1 MKNQISV
8 REAISAEETARFWRE
23 LGAYHDRDIF
33 PDEAAEER
41 EYFHGEEYRTA
52 IEAAHERQHNRCF
65 YLFFESGELAVGFVL
80 AALFDKEDGKLFILE
95 FCVLTEHRGSGTGH
109 DCAAALLDWARA
121 RGMKYAEL
129 NCAEERRVRFW
140 KSLGFVPNGAD
151 EWGEPLMLLPPEEEI
166 PFTVEVVSAVD
177 WQLLKLENG
186 FRAEIGEEPL
196 DDAGQERLKAAV
208 RDGRITFF
216 VLKRGYRCIGM
227 CSVAAAFSSFQCEN
241 VGIFE
246 DFYIEPVFRGRGGGR
261 LRTGAGHRVGRERGD
276 AGITGPGAAGDEDM
290 YNSLGFATRLGSVYA
305 NI

>member
-8 REAISAEETARFWRE
+8 REAISAEETARFWSE

-33 PDEAAEER
+33 PDAESEEL
-41 EYFHGEEYRTA
+41 EYFHGSEYREA
-52 IEAAHERQHNRCF
+52 IQAAHGRAADRCY
-65 YLFFESGELAVGFVL
+65 YLFFERGGSDIGFALAS
-80 AALFDKEDGKLFILE
+80 LFTSEDGKLFILE

-227 CSVAAAFSSFQCEN
+227 CCEN

-246 DFYIEPVFRGRGGGR
+246 DFYIEPVFRGRGGAR
-261 LRTGAGHRVGRERGD
+261 LLTGAAHRFGRERGYTD
-276 AGITGPGAAGDEDM
+276 ITVTCAPCDEGM
-290 YNSLGFATRLGSVYA
+290 YKSLGFTTRLGSVYA

>member
-8 REAISAEETARFWRE
+8 REAITAEETARFWRE

-33 PDEAAEER
+33 ANAESEER
-41 EYFHGEEYRTA
+41 EYFHGSEYREA
-52 IEAAHERQHNRCF
+52 VQAAHDRAADRCY
-65 YLFFESGELAVGFVL
+65 YLFFGRGGIDIGFALAS
-80 AALFDKEDGKLFILE
+80 LFTSEDGKLFILE
-95 FCVLTEHRGSGTGH
+95 FCVLTEYRGSGTGH
-109 DCAAALLDWARA
+109 DCAAALLGWARA

-140 KSLGFVPNGAD
+140 KSLGFVPNGVD
-151 EWGEPLMLLPPEEEI
+151 EWGEPLMLLPPEEDI
-166 PFTVEVVSAVD
+166 PFTVEAVSAAD

-186 FRAEIGEEPL
+186 FRSEIGEEPL
-196 DDAGQERLKAAV
+196 DDAGQERLKSAV
-208 RDGRITFF
+208 RDDRITFF

-246 DFYIEPVFRGRGGGR
+246 DFYIEPAFRRCGGAR
-261 LRTGAGHRVGRERGD
+261 LLAQAAQEFCREQGFSD
-276 AGITGPGAAGDEDM
+276 LSVCCAPCDEAM
-290 YNSLGFATRLGSVYA
+290 YRALGFTTRLGSVYA

>member
-8 REAISAEETARFWRE
+8 REAITAEETARFWRE

-33 PDEAAEER
+33 ANAESEER
-41 EYFHGEEYRTA
+41 EYFHGSEYREA
-52 IEAAHERQHNRCF
+52 VQAAHDRAADRCY
-65 YLFFESGELAVGFVL
+65 YLFFGRGGIDIGFALAS
-80 AALFDKEDGKLFILE
+80 LFTSEDGKLFILE
-95 FCVLTEHRGSGTGH
+95 FCVLPEYRGSGTGH
-109 DCAAALLDWARA
+109 DCAAALLNWARA

-196 DDAGQERLKAAV
+196 DDAGHERLKAAV

-246 DFYIEPVFRGRGGGR
+246 DFYIEPAFRRRGGAR
-261 LRTGAGHRVGRERGD
+261 LLAQAAQEFCREQGFSD
-276 AGITGPGAAGDEDM
+276 LSVCCAPCDEAM
-290 YNSLGFATRLGSVYA
+290 YRALGFTTRLGSVYA